1 MAKELKN
8 LTKRSENYSQWYNE
22 LVVKAD
28 LAEQSAVR
36 GCMVIK
42 PYGYAIWEKM
52 QQTLDKMFKETGV
65 QNAYFPLFIPKSYLC
80 REAEHVEG
88 FAKECAVVTHYRLK
102 NDPNG
107 NGVIVDPDA
116 KLEEELIVRPTSETI
131 IWGTYKNWIHSWRDL
146 PLLINQWANVVRW
159 EMRTR
164 MFLRTAE
171 FLWQEGHCAHATA
184 EESEARTVQMI
195 NCYANF
201 AEKYM
206 ALPVIKGV
214 KSANERFAG
223 ALNTYTIE
231 AMMQDGKAL
240 QAGTSHNLGQN
251 FAKAFDVTFAN
262 KDNKPEYVWAN
273 SWGVSTRLMGALIM
287 THSDDNGLVLPPHL
301 APIQVVIIPIYK
313 NGEQLAQITD
323 AVLPI
328 VDELRSLGISVKYDD
343 ADNKRPGFKFAD
355 YELKGVPV
363 RLVIGARD
371 LEEGTVEV
379 MRRDTLEKETLPIA
393 GIATQVSSLL
403 EQIQEN
409 IYQKALKFRN
419 SMIRKVD
426 SYDEFKVEIEKGG
439 FLLAHWDGTTE
450 TEERIKEETKATIRC
465 IPLDGYGSEISDTT
479 SGVCMVTGKPSARR
493 VIFARNY

>member
-1 MAKELKN
+1 MAIELKQ
-8 LTKRSENYSQWYNE
+8 LTKRSENYSQWYND

-52 QQTLDKMFKETGV
+52 QRTLDDMFKETGHV
-65 QNAYFPLFIPKSYLC
+65 NAYFPLLIPKSFLS

-102 NDPNG
+102 NAEDG
-107 NGVIVDPDA
+107 SGVVVDPAA
-116 KLEEELIVRPTSETI
+116 KLEEELIIRPTSETI
-131 IWGTYKNWIHSWRDL
+131 IWNTYKNWIHSYRDL
-146 PLLINQWANVVRW
+146 PILCNQWANVFRW

-171 FLWQEGHCAHATA
+171 FLWQEGHTAHATK
-184 EESEARTVQMI
+184 EEALVEAKKMLGV
-195 NCYANF
+195 YADF

-206 ALPVIKGV
+206 AVPVIKGV
-214 KSANERFAG
+214 LTPLERIAG
-223 ALNTYTIE
+223 PLETFTIE

-240 QAGTSHNLGQN
+240 QSGTSHFLGQN
-251 FAKAFDVTFAN
+251 FAKAFDVKFIN
-262 KDNKPEYVWAN
+262 KENKLDYVWAT

-301 APIQVVIIPIYK
+301 APIQVVIVPIYRK
-313 NGEQLAQITD
+313 QEQLAMVSD
-323 AVLPI
+323 KVAGFVEGLKAK
-328 VDELRSLGISVKYDD
+328 GISVKYDD

-363 RLVIGARD
+363 RLVIGPKD
-371 LEEGTVEV
+371 LEENTAEV
-379 MRRDTLEKETLPIA
+379 MRRDTLGKETVSLD
-393 GIATQVSSLL
+393 GIVDYVANLL
-403 EQIQEN
+403 EDIQNN
-409 IYQKALKFRN
+409 IYTKARNFRDSHIFEAN
-419 SMIRKVD
+419 
-426 SYDEFKVEIEKGG
+426 SYDEFKELIEKGG
-439 FLLAHWDGTTE
+439 FVLAHWDGTTE
-450 TEERIKEETKATIRC
+450 TEERVKEETKATIRC
-465 IPLDGYGSEISDTT
+465 IPLDGDTT
-479 SGVCMVTGKPSARR
+479 PGTCIFTGKPSERR

>member
-1 MAKELKN
+1 MAIELKG
-8 LTKRSENYSQWYNE
+8 LTKRAENYSQWYNE

-52 QQTLDKMFKETGV
+52 QQTLDGMFKKTGV
-65 QNAYFPLFIPKSYLC
+65 KNAYFPLLIPKSFLC

-107 NGVIVDPDA
+107 KGVIVDPEA
-116 KLEEELIVRPTSETI
+116 RLEEELIVRPTSETI
-131 IWGTYKNWIHSWRDL
+131 IWGTYKNWIHSYRDL
-146 PLLINQWANVVRW
+146 PVICNQWCNVMRW

-164 MFLRTAE
+164 MFLRTSE

-184 EESEARTVQMI
+184 EESQARTVQMI
-195 NCYANF
+195 NLYAEF

-206 ALPVIKGV
+206 GVPVIIGV
-214 KSANERFAG
+214 KTANERFAG

-240 QAGTSHNLGQN
+240 QSGTSHNLGQN
-251 FAKAFDVTFAN
+251 FAKAFDVTFVN
-262 KDNKPEYVWAN
+262 KENQPEYVWAN

-301 APIQVVIIPIYK
+301 APIQVVIVPIFK
-313 NGEQLAQITD
+313 NDEQLAKITE
-323 AVLPI
+323 ALQPVLARFA
-328 VDELRSLGISVKYDD
+328 ELGISVKYDD
-343 ADNKRPGFKFAD
+343 DDKRRPGFKFAD
-355 YELKGVPV
+355 YEVKGVPV
-363 RLVIGARD
+363 RLAIGARD
-371 LEEGTVEV
+371 LENGTVEV
-379 MRRDTLEKETLPIA
+379 MRRDTLEKSVAQFE
-393 GIATQVSSLL
+393 GIADQVAALL
-403 EQIQEN
+403 EDIQQN
-409 IYQKALKFRN
+409 IYQKALKMRQA
-419 SMIRKVD
+419 RTYKVD
-426 SYDEFKVEIEKGG
+426 SYEEFKQRIEDGG
-439 FLLAHWDGTTE
+439 FFLCHWDCTTE

-465 IPLDGYGSEISDTT
+465 IPLDGEEEEGF
-479 SGVCMVTGKPSARR
+479 CMVTGKPSKRR
-493 VIFARNY
+493 VIIARAY

>member
-1 MAKELKN
+1 MAIELKG
-8 LTKRSENYSQWYNE
+8 LTKRAENYSQWYNE

-42 PYGYAIWEKM
+42 PYGYAIWEKI
-52 QQTLDKMFKETGV
+52 QQTLDGMFKQTGV
-65 QNAYFPLFIPKSYLC
+65 KNAYFPLLIPKSFLC

-107 NGVIVDPDA
+107 KGVIVDPEA
-116 KLEEELIVRPTSETI
+116 RLEEELIVRPTSETI
-131 IWGTYKNWIHSWRDL
+131 IWGTYKNWIQSYRDL
-146 PLLINQWANVVRW
+146 PVICNQWCNVMRW

-164 MFLRTAE
+164 MFLRTSE

-184 EESEARTVQMI
+184 EESQARTVQMI
-195 NCYANF
+195 NLYAEF

-206 ALPVIKGV
+206 GIPEVIGV
-214 KSANERFAG
+214 KTANERVAG

-240 QAGTSHNLGQN
+240 QSGTSHNLGQN
-251 FAKAFDVTFAN
+251 FAKAFDVTFMN

-301 APIQVVIIPIYK
+301 APIQVVIVPIFK
-313 NGEQLAQITD
+313 NNEQLAKITE
-323 AVLPI
+323 ALQPVLARFA
-328 VDELRSLGISVKYDD
+328 ELGISVKYDD
-343 ADNKRPGFKFAD
+343 DDKRRPGFKFAD

-363 RLVIGARD
+363 RLVMGGRD
-371 LEEGTVEV
+371 LSEGTIEL
-379 MRRDTLEKETLPIA
+379 MRRDTLEKQTLPFD
-393 GIATQVSSLL
+393 GIEEYVANLL
-403 EQIQEN
+403 EEIQQN
-409 IYQKALKFRN
+409 IYTKAKNFLDEHIYECN
-419 SMIRKVD
+419 D
-426 SYDEFKVEIEKGG
+426 YNEFKERVKDGG
-439 FLLAHWDGTTE
+439 FFLCPWDGTAE
-450 TEERIKEETKATIRC
+450 TEAQIKADTQATIRC
-465 IPLDGYGSEISDTT
+465 VPYGYSQENLGND
-479 SGVCMVTGKPSARR
+479 MVSGKPAKYR
-493 VIFARNY
+493 VIVARSY

>member
-1 MAKELKN
+1 MAKELKD
-8 LTKRSENYSQWYNE
+8 LTKRADDYSQWYNE
-22 LVVKAD
+22 LVIKAD
-28 LAEQSAVR
+28 LAEQSPVR

-65 QNAYFPLFIPKSYLC
+65 QNAYFPLLIPKSFLC

-102 NDPNG
+102 NDPEG
-107 NGVIVDPDA
+107 KGVVVDPDA
-116 KLEEELIVRPTSETI
+116 KLEEELIIRPTSETI
-131 IWGTYKNWIHSWRDL
+131 IWGTYKNWIHSYRDL
-146 PLLINQWANVVRW
+146 PLLINQWANVMRW

-195 NCYANF
+195 NLYAAF

-206 ALPVIKGV
+206 AMPVIKGV

-251 FAKAFDVTFAN
+251 FAKAFDVTFVN
-262 KDNKPEYVWAN
+262 KENKPELVWAN

-313 NGEQLAQITD
+313 NSEQLAEITKH
-323 AVLPI
+323 VEPI
-328 VDELRSLGISVKYDD
+328 LIKLKEMGISVKYDD
-343 ADNKRPGFKFAD
+343 AENRRPGFKFAD

-363 RLVIGARD
+363 RLAIGARD
-371 LEEGTVEV
+371 IENGTVEL
-379 MRRDTLEKETLPIA
+379 MRRDTLEKSEEQLEGIETR
-393 GIATQVSSLL
+393 VRDLL
-403 EQIQEN
+403 EEIQEN
-409 IYQKALKFRN
+409 IYKKALAHRN
-419 SMIRKVD
+419 SLTRTVET
-426 SYDEFKVEIEKGG
+426 YEEFKQEIENGG
-439 FLLAHWDGTTE
+439 FILAHWDGTEE
-450 TEERIKEETKATIRC
+450 TEVKIKEETKATIRC
-465 IPLDGYGSEISDTT
+465 IPVEGDTT
-479 SGVCMVTGKPSARR
+479 PGKCMVTGKPSKQR